1 MKKMLGNEGLKVSRP
16 LPTCPR
22 TTSRPIRLT
31 TTNMHPD
38 KDLWVKMK
46 TQTQT
51 KTQTKTKPHNRE
63 TKSTHVHLHVA
74 YQNESTLA
82 LLPNVSSNPGIWTR
96 NLAVSKKR
104 RSRNLGGMVVQGLK
118 VQSSGCEPVYLTV
131 RRPNFSFDLAFPP
144 HTNETIRRIQVCNDS
159 TDMWIGSFCEILTNL
174 FRMRKGFRYDEF

>member
-1 MKKMLGNEGLKVSRP
+1 MKKMLGNGGLKVSRP
-16 LPTCPR
+16 PPTCPR

-31 TTNMHPD
+31 TTNMLPD

-46 TQTQT
+46 MTTQTQM
-51 KTQTKTKPHNRE
+51 KPHNRE
-63 TKSTHVHLHVA
+63 TKSTLLHLHVA
-74 YQNESTLA
+74 YQNESTRE

-131 RRPNFSFDLAFPP
+131 RWPNFPFDLAFSPQ
-144 HTNETIRRIQVCNDS
+144 TNETIRRIQVCNDS
-159 TDMWIGSFCEILTNL
+159 THMWIGSFCEILTIL